1 MNVGSVMKKISFIV
15 FMMFFLNFGFISAY
29 AEEDVLSG
37 QELVEGCNEGSSL
50 GKPSQFCMQ
59 YVFGLVQ
66 ALAALQEMQPE
77 SKLFCIDPTIIGLE
91 EVTDN
96 VAKWMNNVP
105 ERLNEDAYILVSQA
119 LHESYPC
126 SSVNI

>member
-1 MNVGSVMKKISFIV
+1 MKNISLIALMMLFLSFGITSVYS
-15 FMMFFLNFGFISAY
+15 
-29 AEEDVLSG
+29 EEEEEVLSA
-37 QELVEGCNEGSSL
+37 QEFVDGCSEGYAP
-50 GKPSQFCMQ
+50 GKPNQYCMQ

-66 ALAALQEMQPE
+66 ALAALQEMEPE
-77 SKLFCIDPTIIGLE
+77 NKLFCIDPNVIGLE

-105 ERLNEDAYILVSQA
+105 DRLNEDAYILASQA

-126 SSVNI
+126 SAVNI